1 MVKLIPNKMNN
12 LDKESVID
20 LFQVRSVARERL
32 LKKIGEISLQELERW
47 CRKALEIVFG

>member
-1 MVKLIPNKMNN
+1 MNN

-32 LKKIGEISLQELERW
+32 LKKIGEISEQELEQS
-47 CRKALEIVFG
+47 RKALEIVLG